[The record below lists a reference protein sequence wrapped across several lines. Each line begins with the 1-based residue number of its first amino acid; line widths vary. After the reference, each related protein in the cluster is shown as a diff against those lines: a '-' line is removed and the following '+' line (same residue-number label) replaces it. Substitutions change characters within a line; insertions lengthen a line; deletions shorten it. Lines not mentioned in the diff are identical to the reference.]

1 MSDLEDAEQSVDPP
15 RAVLQAKVE
24 RPKPS
29 EVPLDLVYQSASR
42 SPGSTQHYLEALKV
56 LHHSQD
62 IVVCGADGRVRRPAK
77 NYSLSDVIEH
87 SRRIRLI

>member
-29 EVPLDLVYQSASR
+29 EVPLEQRHPYS
-42 SPGSTQHYLEALKV
+42 EAAA
-56 LHHSQD
+56 HSD
-62 IVVCGADGRVRRPAK
+62 
-77 NYSLSDVIEH
+77 
-87 SRRIRLI
+87 

>member
-29 EVPLDLVYQSASR
+29 EVPLEQRHLV
-42 SPGSTQHYLEALKV
+42 
-56 LHHSQD
+56 
-62 IVVCGADGRVRRPAK
+62 GARQPS
-77 NYSLSDVIEH
+77 NY
-87 SRRIRLI
+87 